1 MTFTNFQA
9 RVPRVADLAGRVIET
24 DLTDLWMKGIKGVL
38 SLLILTI
45 LIALTGGVI
54 KTFLDIR
61 LLLDA
66 AVEVGLRQIIVD
78 TLILLAVVEV
88 FKTTVTYFS
97 EGRVKVTF
105 IVDTILV
112 VMLTEIISLWFKEA
126 DQTKLLLLGAILL
139 TLGAVRI
146 VAVRCSPAHGE
157 GSGKT
162 SLSGREEI

>member
-1 MTFTNFQA
+1 MTFTNAQ
-9 RVPRVADLAGRVIET
+9 PRMHRLSEFVGNVIDT
-24 DLTDLWMKGIKGVL
+24 DLTELWMKGIKAVL

-61 LLLDA
+61 LLFDLP
-66 AVEVGLRQIIVD
+66 VEIGLRQIIVD

-88 FKTTVTYFS
+88 FKTTLTYFS

-126 DQTKLLLLGAILL
+126 DQAKLLSLGAILL
-139 TLGAVRI
+139 ALGAILV
-146 VAVRCSPAHGE
+146 VAVRCSPAQGE
-157 GSGKT
+157 GTGKECA
-162 SLSGREEI
+162 SCPEGF